1 MEAIQTR
8 SRYEIKDFFSSF
20 SSPQNDCVVFVG
32 CLNGKILMISIPDD
46 LQASHDS
53 YELNAATLIREIDLP
68 CSVHDAETN
77 ATANVHWL
85 RFVTDTIL
93 WISTSDSAL
102 LSFNCITQSPVILIH
117 KFDVAGA
124 AVQACLTQ

>member
-1 MEAIQTR
+1 MEAIQSR
-8 SRYEIKDFFSSF
+8 SKYQNEDFFSTF
-20 SSPQNDCVVFVG
+20 SSPQNDCVFGG
-32 CLNGKILMISIPDD
+32 CLNGKILRISIPDD

-68 CSVHDAETN
+68 CSVHIAETN

-85 RFVTDTIL
+85 RFVTDAIL

-102 LSFNCITQSPVILIH
+102 FSFDCITQSPVILIH

-124 AVQACLTQ
+124 AVQARLTQ